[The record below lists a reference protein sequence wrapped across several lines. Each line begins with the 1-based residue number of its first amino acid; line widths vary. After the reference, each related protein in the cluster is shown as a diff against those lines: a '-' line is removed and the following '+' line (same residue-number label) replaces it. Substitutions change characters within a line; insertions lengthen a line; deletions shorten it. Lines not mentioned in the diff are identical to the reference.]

1 MAIPQQ
7 QQDPGLSI
15 VIESH
20 EQRVQRL
27 ESTYPELSNQVSEV
41 AVQVEHA
48 QSAIGEMKTMV
59 EEKFDLLHQT
69 LLEHSRTSSQNM
81 AAIGERLGVI
91 ESAKKNSDEA
101 VVREAIKK
109 KTVERIAKKG
119 LFPLLIA
126 GTAIVTKIGE
136 AFYAWVL
143 GLLHR

>member
-1 MAIPQQ
+1 MSPMPQQ
-7 QQDPGLSI
+7 QDQGISI

-20 EQRVQRL
+20 EQRMQRL
-27 ESTYPELSNQVSEV
+27 ESTYPELSSQVAEV
-41 AVQVEHA
+41 SVQVEHA
-48 QSAIGEMKTMV
+48 QSAISEMKSLV

-91 ESAKKNSDEA
+91 EIAKKTSEEA

-109 KTVERIAKKG
+109 KAVERIAKKG

-136 AFYAWVL
+136 AFYSWIL